1 MTSGPVMTRTAPVGD
16 IELSYQLRGDGPPLL
31 LLHGF
36 TGCGD
41 DFVHFFDVDA
51 LALDYQLVVPDL
63 RGHGRTTSIGAGFS
77 HRQCAVDMLALLD
90 LLGIDRC
97 RAIGLSLG
105 GNTLLHLA
113 TLRPDRV
120 DAMVCVS
127 ATSHFPDE
135 ARAIMRAMTDES
147 RTDEEW
153 AVMRQRHRGGDEQI
167 RTLWRIARGWAD
179 SRDEMAFTAAD
190 LAAIT
195 ARTLV
200 VAGDRDPLYP
210 LSITVDLYRAI
221 PGASLLVLPNA
232 GHTPPLHSV
241 ASLLFDHLR

>member
-1 MTSGPVMTRTAPVGD
+1 MTSAPVMTRTASVGD
-16 IELSYQLRGDGPPLL
+16 IALAYQLRGDGPPLL

-51 LALDYQLVVPDL
+51 LASDYQLIVPDL
-63 RGHGRTTSIGAGFS
+63 RGHGRTASIGAGFS
-77 HRQCAVDMLALLD
+77 HRQCAVDVLALLD

-113 TLRPDRV
+113 TLAPDRV

-127 ATSHFPDE
+127 ATSHFPDS
-135 ARAIMRAMTDES
+135 ARAIMRTMTEESRSTDE
-147 RTDEEW
+147 W
-153 AVMRQRHRGGDEQI
+153 AAMRQRHPGGDEQI
-167 RTLWRIARGWAD
+167 RTLWRIARGFAD
-179 SRDEMAFTAAD
+179 SRDEMSFTAND
-190 LAAIT
+190 LATIT

-210 LSITVDLYRAI
+210 LSITIDLFRAI

-241 ASLLFDHLR
+241 APLLSQHLR